1 LSFRAHRNL
10 FILSGTSFH
19 PSLVA
24 FPAGFAVVFAVVIL
38 TLLALAIILSL
49 VDRRVDAQGALT
61 SAARE
66 DRLVMGELTASIAHE
81 IKQPLA
87 AIVTNAEFCLRN
99 LASGMPSQE
108 MLREAVTEIANDGKR
123 ASSII
128 SGIRALLL
136 KGTHERSAFN
146 INQLI
151 INQLIRD
158 VLEITGNEITRN
170 HIAIRLNLAANL
182 PLVLGDRIQL
192 QQVLINVVTNGIEA
206 MRGIVVGQRELLIR
220 SFKADR
226 EVLIE
231 VQDSGPGVKREDV
244 ERIFQPFFT
253 TRPEGIGLGL
263 SISRSMVESH
273 GGRIWTIPGSQGAL
287 FAISLPVGVDDVA

>member
-1 LSFRAHRNL
+1 L

-24 FPAGFAVVFAVVIL
+24 FSTGFAVVSAVVIL

-49 VDRRVDAQGALT
+49 VDRRVDAQVALL

-66 DRLVMGELTASIAHE
+66 DRLILGELTASIAHE
-81 IKQPLA
+81 IKQPLT

-99 LASGMPSQE
+99 LDSGLPREE
-108 MLREAVTEIANDGKR
+108 MLREALTEIANDGKR

-136 KGTHERSAFN
+136 KGTHERSAMN
-146 INQLI
+146 IDRLSINQLI
-151 INQLIRD
+151 QE

-170 HIAIRLNLAANL
+170 HIVLRKNLAAGL

-206 MRGIVVGQRELLIR
+206 MRGITVGERELLIR
-220 SFKADR
+220 SLKAERD
-226 EVLIE
+226 VLIE

-253 TRPEGIGLGL
+253 TRPDGIGLGL

-273 GGRIWTIPGSQGAL
+273 GGRIWAIPGSRGAL
-287 FAISLPVGVDDVA
+287 FAISLPIHFDDVA

>member
-1 LSFRAHRNL
+1 MFS
-10 FILSGTSFH
+10 LSGTAFY
-19 PSLVA
+19 PSLVPS
-24 FPAGFAVVFAVVIL
+24 PAGLAVIFAVVTL
-38 TLLALAIILSL
+38 TLLALTIIFSRI
-49 VDRRVDAQGALT
+49 RRRFDAQSALRDI
-61 SAARE
+61 AHE
-66 DRLVMGELTASIAHE
+66 DRLMTGELTASIVHE

-99 LASGMPSQE
+99 LAGGMPNHDK
-108 MLREAVTEIANDGKR
+108 LREAMIEIANDGNR

-136 KGTHERSAFN
+136 KGTHEGCQLN
-146 INQLI
+146 IGQLVTNQLI

-170 HIAIRLNLAANL
+170 HIAIRLDLAADL

-206 MRGIVVGQRELLIR
+206 MREITVEQRELLIR
-220 SFKADR
+220 SFRKNR

-231 VQDSGPGVKREDV
+231 VQDSGPGVKPEDV
-244 ERIFQPFFT
+244 ERIFEPFFT
-253 TRPEGIGLGL
+253 TRPEGIGMGL
-263 SISRSMVESH
+263 SISRSIVESH
-273 GGRIWTIPGSQGAL
+273 GGRIWTVPISRGAL
-287 FAISLPVGVDDVA
+287 FAISLPLDVDDVA

>member
-1 LSFRAHRNL
+1 MV
-10 FILSGTSFH
+10 T
-19 PSLVA
+19 
-24 FPAGFAVVFAVVIL
+24 L
-38 TLLALAIILSL
+38 TLLALTIIFSL
-49 VDRRVDAQGALT
+49 IRRRVDAQSALRGV
-61 SAARE
+61 AHE
-66 DRLVMGELTASIAHE
+66 DRWMTGELTASIAHE

-99 LASGMPSQE
+99 LASGMPNHDK
-108 MLREAVTEIANDGKR
+108 LREAMIEIANDGNR
-123 ASSII
+123 ASSIV

-136 KGTHERSAFN
+136 KDTHEGSRLN
-146 INQLI
+146 ISQLVTNRLI

-170 HIAIRLNLAANL
+170 HIAIRLDLAADL

-206 MRGIVVGQRELLIR
+206 MRGITVGQRELLIR
-220 SFKADR
+220 SSRTNR

-231 VQDSGPGVKREDV
+231 VQDSGPGVKPEDV
-244 ERIFQPFFT
+244 ERIFEPFFT
-253 TRPEGIGLGL
+253 TRPEGIGMGL

-273 GGRIWTIPGSQGAL
+273 GGRIWTVPISRGAL
-287 FAISLPVGVDDVA
+287 FAISLPLGVDDVA

>member
-1 LSFRAHRNL
+1 L

-146 INQLI
+146 INQLIINQLI

>member
-1 LSFRAHRNL
+1 L

-24 FPAGFAVVFAVVIL
+24 FSAGFAVVVAVVSL
-38 TLLALAIILSL
+38 TLLSLAIIWSL
-49 VDRRVDAQGALT
+49 VGRRVNAQGILP
-61 SAARE
+61 SAARD
-66 DRLVMGELTASIAHE
+66 DRLMMGELTASIAHE

-87 AIVTNAEFCLRN
+87 AIVTNVEFCLRN
-99 LASGMPSQE
+99 LASGTASQE
-108 MLREAVTEIANDGKR
+108 MLREAIIEIANDGNR

-136 KGTHERSAFN
+136 KGTHERSGLN
-146 INQLI
+146 INQLS
-151 INQLIRD
+151 INQLIQD

-170 HIAIRLNLAANL
+170 HIALRTNLAAGL

-220 SFKADR
+220 SLKTDR

-273 GGRIWTIPGSQGAL
+273 GGRIWAIPGSRGAL
-287 FAISLPVGVDDVA
+287 FATSLPVGVDDVA

>member
-1 LSFRAHRNL
+1 LVS
-10 FILSGTSFH
+10 LSGTAFH
-19 PSLVA
+19 PSLVPS
-24 FPAGFAVVFAVVIL
+24 PAGLAVVLAVVTL
-38 TLLALAIILSL
+38 TLLALTIILSL
-49 VDRRVDAQGALT
+49 IRRRVDAQSALRDV
-61 SAARE
+61 AHE
-66 DRLVMGELTASIAHE
+66 DRWMMGELTASIAHE

-99 LASGMPSQE
+99 LASGMPNHDK
-108 MLREAVTEIANDGKR
+108 LREAMIEIANDGNR
-123 ASSII
+123 ASSIV

-136 KGTHERSAFN
+136 KDTHESSRLN
-146 INQLI
+146 ISQPVTNRLI

-170 HIAIRLNLAANL
+170 HIAIRLDLAADL

-206 MRGIVVGQRELLIR
+206 MRGITVGQRELLIR
-220 SFKADR
+220 SFRANR

-231 VQDSGPGVKREDV
+231 VQDSGPGVKPEDV
-244 ERIFQPFFT
+244 ERIFEPFFT
-253 TRPEGIGLGL
+253 TRPEGIGMGL

-273 GGRIWTIPGSQGAL
+273 GGRIWTVPVSRGAL
-287 FAISLPVGVDDVA
+287 FAISLPLDVADVA

>member
-1 LSFRAHRNL
+1 L

-24 FPAGFAVVFAVVIL
+24 FSAGPAVVLAVVML
-38 TLLALAIILSL
+38 TLLALAITLSL
-49 VDRRVDAQGALT
+49 VYRRVNAQGVLL
-61 SAARE
+61 SAARD
-66 DRLVMGELTASIAHE
+66 DRLMMGELTASIAHE
-81 IKQPLA
+81 IKQPLT

-99 LASGMPSQE
+99 LASGAPSQE
-108 MLREAVTEIANDGKR
+108 MLREAIIEIANDGNR

-128 SGIRALLL
+128 SGIRALLV
-136 KGTHERSAFN
+136 KGTHERSGLN
-146 INQLI
+146 VNRLSINQI
-151 INQLIRD
+151 IQD

-170 HIAIRLNLAANL
+170 HVALRLNLAADL
-182 PLVLGDRIQL
+182 PLVPGDRIQL

-206 MRGIVVGQRELLIR
+206 MRGIVVGERELLIR
-220 SFKADR
+220 SIKTDR
-226 EVLIE
+226 NVLIE

-253 TRPEGIGLGL
+253 TRPQGIGLGL

-273 GGRIWTIPGSQGAL
+273 GGRIWTIPGSRGAL